1 MSTPQRGR
9 GSVSTAS
16 RPRSGGVASS
26 ASRFEARAA
35 TVRRRPWT
43 RILWT
48 VLLAAVAAGLAWL
61 IWWSPVL
68 AVRSVEVAGVTGA
81 EARAVQALVE
91 VPDGT
96 PLARV
101 DTGAVADRIRSRVT
115 IAEVSVDRS
124 WPGTLSIHVVPRT
137 PAIIVKSPQ
146 GQLQVVDRHGVAYG
160 RVTRAPA
167 GIPVVTA
174 KNASAAMTPE
184 AVATAISVVES
195 LPPNLSSRVGSL
207 TVSSADLVTFTLG
220 STTIVWGNAEQAE
233 RKVAIIDVLLKT
245 KPHTIDVS
253 APDTPVTR

>member
-1 MSTPQRGR
+1 
-9 GSVSTAS
+9 
-16 RPRSGGVASS
+16 
-26 ASRFEARAA
+26 
-35 TVRRRPWT
+35 
-43 RILWT
+43 
-48 VLLAAVAAGLAWL
+48 VAAGLAWL